1 MVDASEVP
9 VSVTR
14 GGRKPLF
21 VASTCSFAEEF
32 TDPVTPMPTWAE
44 VALVVRKNTT
54 RMCRCLLIW
63 SVSFEILF
71 VDFLSFIIHPLT
83 NQYRYLGF
91 RSCICQRMNQ
101 FKRDNRNMS
110 HLFHSSVME
119 N

>member
-63 SVSFEILF
+63 SDCFEIIF
-71 VDFLSFIIHPLT
+71 VEFRSFMIHPLKT
-83 NQYRYLGF
+83 DTAA
-91 RSCICQRMNQ
+91 
-101 FKRDNRNMS
+101 RDFDPTFVITRIDTS
-110 HLFHSSVME
+110 ELKEV
-119 N
+119 